1 MCCSIVF
8 ESSSTKPVNGKDR
21 QENRR
26 AELTHRHACTT
37 SSVYVHVHGCLQAS
51 ILEESK
57 GCMMHVHHKKKRE
70 EEEEEKKV
78 KSHSFVVLYYLS
90 WLPFKLRCVALRCKM
105 VILQKHC
112 SVRRYTLYAN
122 TESTAILICIFL
134 PSLGVL
140 FLLFSFF
147 PLSLLSKI
155 LK

>member
-1 MCCSIVF
+1 
-8 ESSSTKPVNGKDR
+8 
-21 QENRR
+21 
-26 AELTHRHACTT
+26 
-37 SSVYVHVHGCLQAS
+37 
-51 ILEESK
+51 
-57 GCMMHVHHKKKRE
+57 MHVHHKKKRE

-78 KSHSFVVLYYLS
+78 KSTFFRRHIL

-147 PLSLLSKI
+147 PLSLLSK
-155 LK
+155 